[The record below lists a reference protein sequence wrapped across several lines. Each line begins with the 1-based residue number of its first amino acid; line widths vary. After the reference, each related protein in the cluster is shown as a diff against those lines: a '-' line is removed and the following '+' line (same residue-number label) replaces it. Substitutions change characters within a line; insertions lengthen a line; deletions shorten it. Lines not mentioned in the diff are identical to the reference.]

1 MYFKNA
7 ISFPFRGE
15 ISLDALEE
23 KLLTRRF
30 AGCSSHDA
38 ESYGWTP
45 AHDGRLV
52 YPVGFIWMI
61 ALKVQRKLL
70 PGAVVRQHVDKLA
83 AKLEGEQGYKPG
95 RAQRKELKEQALLEL
110 LPRAFVR
117 DSVTYAYVD
126 PNAKLLVVDAG
137 TVSKAEDVV
146 SMLIQCGVD
155 IGLRKMH
162 FGISPSAFMSSLLAG
177 EGEAG
182 DEWSTGK
189 DCDLKEAGEGG
200 ELRYRHLNF
209 EGIEEH
215 LAAGKLP
222 VKLAVTYED
231 RISFTLTEAGHLK
244 RIKILDLATEAAQGA
259 DEAFDGE
266 AAVNAA
272 EITRAIQALRHALN
286 DKDEKDEN
294 GQA

>member
-7 ISFPFRGE
+7 IAFPFRGE
-15 ISLDALEE
+15 ISLDELEE

-30 AGCSSHDA
+30 ASCGSHDA

-70 PGAVVRQHVDKLA
+70 PGAVIRQHVEKLA
-83 AKLEGEQGYKPG
+83 AKIEEEQGHKPG
-95 RAQRKELKEQALLEL
+95 CAQRKELKEQALLEL

-117 DSVTYAYVD
+117 DAVTYAYID

-137 TVSKAEDVV
+137 SVNKADDVT

-155 IGLRKMH
+155 IGLRMMR
-162 FGISPSAFMSSLLAG
+162 FGISPSAFMSSVLLGGAG
-177 EGEAG
+177 E
-182 DEWSTGK
+182 EWALGK
-189 DCDLKEAGEGG
+189 DCDLKEADQGG
-200 ELRYRHLNF
+200 ELHYRHLNF
-209 EGIEEH
+209 EGVEDH
-215 LAAGKLP
+215 LAAGKVP
-222 VKLAVTYED
+222 VRLALVYEE
-231 RISFTLTEAGHLK
+231 RVSVVLTQAGHLK
-244 RIKILDLATEAAQGA
+244 KIKVLDVAAEDAGGA
-259 DEAFDGE
+259 EDAFDGE

-272 EITRAIQALRHALN
+272 EITRVIQALRHTLN
-286 DKDEKDEN
+286 DKDPQEV
-294 GQA
+294 

>member
-7 ISFPFRGE
+7 IAFPFRGE
-15 ISLDALEE
+15 ISLDELEE

-30 AGCSSHDA
+30 VDCGSHDA
-38 ESYGWTP
+38 ESSGWTP

-70 PGAVVRQHVDKLA
+70 PGAVVRQHVEKLA
-83 AKLEGEQGYKPG
+83 AKVEEDQGYKPG
-95 RAQRKELKEQALLEL
+95 RTQRKELKEQALMDL
-110 LPRAFVR
+110 LPKAFVR
-117 DSVTYAYVD
+117 DAVTYAYVD

-137 TVSKAEDVV
+137 TVNKSDDVV
-146 SMLIQCGVD
+146 SMLIACGVD
-155 IGLRKMH
+155 IGLRKMS
-162 FGISPSAFMSSLLAG
+162 FGIQPSVFMSDLLAG
-177 EGEAG
+177 DAGE
-182 DEWSTGK
+182 EWSTGK
-189 DCDLKEAGEGG
+189 DCDLKEADDGG
-200 ELRYRHLNF
+200 ELRYRHLKF

-215 LAAGKLP
+215 IAAGKRP
-222 VKLAVTYED
+222 VKLAVNYED

-244 RIKILDLATEAAQGA
+244 RIKILDLATEDADGA

-272 EITRAIQALRHALN
+272 EITRAIQALRHALH
-286 DKDEKDEN
+286 DKDDKDEN
-294 GQA
+294 GQAKV

>member
-7 ISFPFRGE
+7 IAFPFRGE
-15 ISLDALEE
+15 ISLDELEE

-30 AGCSSHDA
+30 AGCGSHDA

-70 PGAVVRQHVDKLA
+70 PGAVIRQHVEKLA
-83 AKLEGEQGYKPG
+83 AKIEEEQGYKPG

-110 LPRAFVR
+110 LPKAFVR
-117 DSVTYAYVD
+117 DAVTYAYID
-126 PNAKLLVVDAG
+126 PNARLLVIDAS
-137 TVSKAEDVV
+137 TVNKSDDVV
-146 SMLIQCGVD
+146 SMLIRCGVD

-162 FGISPSAFMSSLLAG
+162 FGIQPSTFMSGLLAG
-177 EGEAG
+177 EVGE
-182 DEWSTGK
+182 EWSTGK
-189 DCDLKEAGEGG
+189 DCDLKEAGDGG

-215 LAAGKLP
+215 LASGKLP

-244 RIKILDLATEAAQGA
+244 RIQILDLATEAAQGA

-272 EITRAIQALRHALN
+272 EITRTIQALRHALQ
-286 DKDEKDEN
+286 EKDVEDEN
-294 GQA
+294 RQAQA

>member
-7 ISFPFRGE
+7 IAFPFRGE
-15 ISLDALEE
+15 ISLDELEE

-30 AGCSSHDA
+30 AGCGSLEPESS
-38 ESYGWTP
+38 GWTH
-45 AHDGRLV
+45 AHDDRLV

-126 PNAKLLVVDAG
+126 PNAKLLVIDAS
-137 TVSKAEDVV
+137 TVNKSDDVV

-155 IGLRKMH
+155 IGLRMMR
-162 FGISPSAFMSSLLAG
+162 FGISPSAFMSSVLLGGAG
-177 EGEAG
+177 E
-182 DEWSTGK
+182 EWALGK
-189 DCDLKEAGEGG
+189 DCDLKEADQGG
-200 ELRYRHLNF
+200 ELHYRHLNF
-209 EGIEEH
+209 EGVEDH
-215 LAAGKLP
+215 LAAGKVP
-222 VKLAVTYED
+222 VRLALVYEE
-231 RISFTLTEAGHLK
+231 RVSVVLTQAGHLK
-244 RIKILDLATEAAQGA
+244 KIKVLDVAAEDAGGA
-259 DEAFDGE
+259 EDAFDGE

-272 EITRAIQALRHALN
+272 EITRVIQALRHTLN
-286 DKDEKDEN
+286 DKDPQEV
-294 GQA
+294 

>member
-7 ISFPFRGE
+7 IAFPFRGE
-15 ISLDALEE
+15 ISLDELEE

-30 AGCSSHDA
+30 ASCGSHDA

-70 PGAVVRQHVDKLA
+70 PGAVIRQHVEKLA
-83 AKLEGEQGYKPG
+83 AKIEEEQGHKPG

-110 LPRAFVR
+110 LPKAFVR
-117 DSVTYAYVD
+117 DAVTYAYID
-126 PNAKLLVVDAG
+126 PNAKLLVIDAS
-137 TVSKAEDVV
+137 TVNKSDDVV

-177 EGEAG
+177 EAG

-189 DCDLKEAGEGG
+189 DCDLKEADEGG

-215 LAAGKLP
+215 LASGKLP

-231 RISFTLTEAGHLK
+231 RISFTLTEAVRLK

-272 EITRAIQALRHALN
+272 EITRAIQALRHALHDKD
-286 DKDEKDEN
+286 DKDEN
-294 GQA
+294 SQA